1 MMWLVHI
8 PFANRTW
15 ALPIITALAPPEH
28 YHRDRGRRHKTV
40 VDWARQMI
48 CQLRR
53 LEPDR
58 PIVVVAD
65 GGYAV
70 MDLYGFCQSMT
81 RPVTMVTRMRLDASL
96 HEPAAPRRPGQQVG
110 RPRVKGARLPRLK
123 DLADHPA
130 TRWTRVEASWY
141 GGKTRAL
148 QIASGTALW
157 YRSGKT
163 PVPVRWVLVTDPQGK
178 RDVEA
183 LACTDPDA
191 DPLQIVNWYVKRWQ
205 VEVTFQEARA
215 HLGMETQRQWSD
227 LAIARTTPALL
238 GLFSWVTLAAHCLSE
253 DRPVT
258 PRSDAMYPKD
268 EATFADALA
277 LVRRRLWT
285 ATGGFCTSGANP
297 GHTKIPPRQCERML
311 EFVAHAA

>member
-1 MMWLVHI
+1 MFRDAVRSSRGHTVISSGLRWVLMMWLVHI

-227 LAIARTTPALL
+227 LAIAPYDPGPAGPVLL
-238 GLFSWVTLAAHCLSE
+238 GDAGGTL
-253 DRPVT
+253 PV
-258 PRSDAMYPKD
+258 
-268 EATFADALA
+268 
-277 LVRRRLWT
+277 
-285 ATGGFCTSGANP
+285 
-297 GHTKIPPRQCERML
+297 
-311 EFVAHAA
+311 